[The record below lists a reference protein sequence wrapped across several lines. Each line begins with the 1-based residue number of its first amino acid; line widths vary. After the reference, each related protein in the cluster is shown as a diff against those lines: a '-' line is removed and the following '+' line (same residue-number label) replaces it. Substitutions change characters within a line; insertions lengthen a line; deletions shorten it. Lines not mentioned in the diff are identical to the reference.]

1 MHVNSAFWIAMVA
14 ALAAVAPTAGAQP
27 ASPSQSRETLA
38 APALGSPSPAAASRP
53 ALQLRLEP
61 MEREPADGRAAP
73 DDEALAQRRSA
84 VEAAPDDRQARFEL
98 VRSLIAAGKL
108 DEALAAAE
116 DWRSRDAYNLVV
128 VRLIGDILSELGRP
142 REALRAYSA
151 VVELL
156 PEDTKAQRAL
166 ASVLKQGGNV
176 QAAYERL
183 SAALALRPDDLRIGF
198 ELADVAQRLGRVDE
212 ARERFE
218 AIAATESAAMA
229 LRYPAR
235 QRLAQIYTTMR
246 LQALERGDAAAAADL
261 DARIAALEIKGGV
274 QNDVKIYLTWD
285 TDRSDVDLWVTNPE
299 GEKVF
304 YEHKIDRFGGAL
316 YDDVTTGY
324 GPESFTA
331 PQVRPGAYTVQV
343 NYYSSGAS
351 NFPEARGEVAIVL
364 HEGTDR
370 EERHVLPYRLFQK
383 GQTVTVARIHAR

>member
-1 MHVNSAFWIAMVA
+1 MYVNCAFWIAVVA
-14 ALAAVAPTAGAQP
+14 ALAAYAPPAAGQP
-27 ASPSQSRETLA
+27 SGPARETSA
-38 APALGSPSPAAASRP
+38 APPAASRR
-53 ALQLRLEP
+53 ALALSLEP
-61 MEREPADGRAAP
+61 MEREPAVGRAAP
-73 DDEALAQRRSA
+73 GDEVLAQQRAA
-84 VEAAPDDRQARFEL
+84 VEAAPEDRQARFEL
-98 VRSLIAAGKL
+98 VRSLIAAGQR
-108 DEALAAAE
+108 EAALAAVE
-116 DWRSRDAYNLVV
+116 DWRTRDAYNLVV
-128 VRLIGDILSELGRP
+128 VRLMGDILSELGRP

-156 PEDTKAQRAL
+156 PEDIKAQRAL
-166 ASVLKQGGNV
+166 ASVLKQNGNV

-183 SAALALRPDDLRIGF
+183 AAALALRPDELRIGF

-218 AIAATESAAMA
+218 AIAATEDAAMA

-235 QRLAQIYTTMR
+235 QRLAQIYTEMR
-246 LQALERGDAAAAADL
+246 RRAIERDDAAAAADL
-261 DARIAALEIKGGV
+261 DARIAALDIKGGV
-274 QNDVKIYLTWD
+274 QNDIKIYLTWD

-299 GEKVF
+299 GEKV
-304 YEHKIDRFGGAL
+304 YYQHKADRFGGAL

-331 PQVRPGAYTVQV
+331 PQARPGAYAVQV

-364 HEGTDR
+364 NEGTDR

-383 GQTVTVARIHAR
+383 EQTVTVARIHVR

>member
-1 MHVNSAFWIAMVA
+1 MHVNSALWIAIVA
-14 ALAAVAPTAGAQP
+14 VLAASASPATAQP
-27 ASPSQSRETLA
+27 AGPAREPSAA
-38 APALGSPSPAAASRP
+38 APAAAPRR
-53 ALQLRLEP
+53 ALALSLEP
-61 MEREPADGRAAP
+61 LEREPAEGRAAP

-84 VEAAPDDRQARFEL
+84 VEAAPEDRQARFEL
-98 VRSLIAAGKL
+98 VRSLIAAGQL
-108 DEALAAAE
+108 EEALAAAQ
-116 DWRSRDAYNLVV
+116 DWRDRDAYNLVV
-128 VRLIGDILSELGRP
+128 VRLMGDILSELGRP

-166 ASVLKQGGNV
+166 ASVLKQSGNV

-183 SAALALRPDDLRIGF
+183 AAALALRPDDLRIGF

-218 AIAATESAAMA
+218 AIAATEEAAMA

-235 QRLAQIYTTMR
+235 QRLAQIYTALR
-246 LQALERGDAAAAADL
+246 RQAAERDDAAAAAEL
-261 DARIAALEIKGGV
+261 DARITALEIKGGV
-274 QNDVKIYLTWD
+274 QNDIKIYLTWD
-285 TDRSDVDLWVTNPE
+285 TDRSDVDLWVVNPE
-299 GEKVF
+299 GEKI
-304 YEHKIDRFGGAL
+304 YYQRKADRFGGAL

-331 PQVRPGAYTVQV
+331 PEAQPGAYTVQV

-383 GQTVTVARIHAR
+383 EQTVTVARIHVR

>member
-1 MHVNSAFWIAMVA
+1 MHVNSAFWIAVVSVLAAYAPPAAGQPSGPARETSA
-14 ALAAVAPTAGAQP
+14 AL
-27 ASPSQSRETLA
+27 
-38 APALGSPSPAAASRP
+38 PAAARP
-53 ALQLRLEP
+53 GLELSLEA
-61 MEREPADGRAAP
+61 MEREPAAGRMAP
-73 DDEALAQRRSA
+73 DDDVLAQRRSA
-84 VEAAPDDRQARFEL
+84 VEAAPEDRQARFEL
-98 VRSLIAAGKL
+98 VRSLIAAGQRE
-108 DEALAAAE
+108 EALAAVE
-116 DWRSRDAYNLVV
+116 DWRARDAYNLVV
-128 VRLIGDILSELGRP
+128 VRLMGDILSELGRP

-156 PEDTKAQRAL
+156 PDDPKAQRAL
-166 ASVLKQGGNV
+166 ASVLKQNGNV

-183 SAALALRPDDLRIGF
+183 AAALALRPDDLRIGF

-218 AIAATESAAMA
+218 AIAATAEAAMA

-235 QRLAQIYTTMR
+235 QRLAQIYTAMR
-246 LQALERGDAAAAADL
+246 RRAIERADAAAAADL

-274 QNDVKIYLTWD
+274 QNDIKIYLTWD
-285 TDRSDVDLWVTNPE
+285 TDRSDVDLWVTSPE

-304 YEHKIDRFGGAL
+304 YQHKADRFGGAL

-331 PQVRPGAYTVQV
+331 PQAQPGAYTVQV

-364 HEGTDR
+364 NEGTDR
-370 EERHVLPYRLFQK
+370 EERHLLPYRLFQK
-383 GQTVTVARIHAR
+383 EQTVTVARIHVR

>member
-14 ALAAVAPTAGAQP
+14 ALAAYAPPAAAQP
-27 ASPSQSRETLA
+27 AGPSRELLA
-38 APALGSPSPAAASRP
+38 TPAASRP
-53 ALQLRLEP
+53 ARELSLEA

-73 DDEALAQRRSA
+73 GDEALAQRRSA
-84 VEAAPDDRQARFEL
+84 VEAAPEDRQARFEL
-98 VRSLIAAGKL
+98 VRSLIAAGQL
-108 DEALAAAE
+108 DEALTAAE
-116 DWRSRDAYNLVV
+116 DWRGRDAYNLVV
-128 VRLIGDILSELGRP
+128 VRLIGDILSELDRP

-151 VVELL
+151 VIELL

-166 ASVLKQGGNV
+166 ASVLKQNGNV

-198 ELADVAQRLGRVDE
+198 ELADVAQRLGHVDE

-218 AIAATESAAMA
+218 AIAATEDAAMA

-235 QRLAQIYTTMR
+235 QRLAQIYTATR
-246 LQALERGDAAAAADL
+246 RQAVERADTTASADL
-261 DARIAALEIKGGV
+261 DARIAALDIKGGV
-274 QNDVKIYLTWD
+274 QNDIKIYLTWD

-304 YEHKIDRFGGAL
+304 YQKKIDRFGGAL

-331 PQVRPGAYTVQV
+331 PEARPGAYTVQV

-364 HEGTDR
+364 NEGTDR
-370 EERHVLPYRLFQK
+370 EQRHVLPYRLFQK
-383 GQTVTVARIHAR
+383 EQTVTVARIHVR

>member
-1 MHVNSAFWIAMVA
+1 MHVKRASWIATVA
-14 ALAAVAPTAGAQP
+14 ALASYVLPAVAQP
-27 ASPSQSRETLA
+27 AGPSREPSA
-38 APALGSPSPAAASRP
+38 ARPAAARP
-53 ALQLRLEP
+53 APELSLEA
-61 MEREPADGRAAP
+61 MEREPAEGRAAP
-73 DDEALAQRRSA
+73 GDEALAQRRSA
-84 VEAAPDDRQARFEL
+84 VETAPEDRQARFEL
-98 VRSLIAAGKL
+98 VRSLIAAGQL

-116 DWRSRDAYNLVV
+116 DWRGRDAYNLVV

-166 ASVLKQGGNV
+166 ASVLKQSGNF

-183 SAALALRPDDLRIGF
+183 DAALTLRPDDLRIGF

-218 AIAATESAAMA
+218 AIAATEEANMA

-235 QRLAQIYTTMR
+235 QRLAQIYTAMR
-246 LQALERGDAAAAADL
+246 RQAVEREDVAAAADL
-261 DARIAALEIKGGV
+261 DARITALEIKGGV
-274 QNDVKIYLTWD
+274 QNDIKIYLTWD

-304 YEHKIDRFGGAL
+304 YEKKVDRFGGAL

-331 PQVRPGAYTVQV
+331 PQARSGAYTVQV

-364 HEGTDR
+364 NEGTER

-383 GQTVTVARIHAR
+383 GQTVTVARINVR